1 MKKIKIA
8 AVVFALLLAAAG
20 YVYFVAWR
28 MPMPWKVIDPHAQGF
43 VEDRFR
49 FEDYRGVKGNKMM
62 QEALR
67 VMFPVGTPKAKVDR
81 ILYENQPKFTPETN
95 WGASMEKNNYSR
107 RGKEKNYYGYYYE
120 LYPNSIN
127 VYVISVFYD
136 GHDRLLEITDYGQPL
151 HNKDF
156 FKGFE

>member
-8 AVVFALLLAAAG
+8 AVVFALLLVAAG

-81 ILYENQPKFTPETN
+81 ILYENQPKFTPERN
-95 WGASMEKNNYSR
+95 WGVWVEKLSYSN

-120 LYPNSIN
+120 PYPYAIN
-127 VYVISVFYD
+127 KFVVTVFYD
-136 GHDRLLEITDYGQPL
+136 DHDKVLEITDHSESL
-151 HNKDF
+151 HKKNF
-156 FKGFE
+156 EGFK